1 MSKILKDAM
10 IDAKAVRATALANA
24 RAALEE
30 AFSPKLEAMFS
41 QKLKEM
47 DQEGQQAPQEP
58 ESIDSVNA
66 LQPEDQNIGGEEIPT
81 DFGASDTA
89 NVNPVA
95 DVTAGND
102 IDQHPHALAESDDS
116 FALDSSKAGEKTTD
130 SVGVNGQTKQ
140 AAKKDDKNY
149 TDDKV
154 PAAKKTPTKALAGEK
169 TVDSV
174 GVNGQTKQA
183 VKADDKN
190 ITSPLKEN
198 ECEEEKSEKTEL
210 EEILS
215 ELEDGSKEDED
226 GKDLDESG
234 NPFAKKE
241 DGDEE
246 IDLDEVLS
254 SLKEESEEEE
264 KEEESDEE
272 KDELKEQNASLV
284 KENTDYKRALSYL
297 KTKLNEINLLNAKL
311 LYTNKLFKAADLSN
325 NQKVKIV
332 ENMDLAKTVREVK
345 YAYAIIAE
353 SINFG
358 GKQPIKESAA
368 PKKVVVQNK
377 VVSTITEGLA
387 SKTVASTKPSKELL
401 TEGAVM
407 ANRFQKLAGIKTGKA

>member
-47 DQEGQQAPQEP
+47 DQEGQQEP
-58 ESIDSVNA
+58 ESIDSIDA

-81 DFGASDTA
+81 DFNNAQDSAGI
-89 NVNPVA
+89 NPVA
-95 DVTAGND
+95 DITSGNE
-102 IDQHPHALAESDDS
+102 IDQATQALAESDDS
-116 FALDSSKAGEKTTD
+116 FALDSSKSGEKTTD

-140 AAKKDDKNY
+140 ALKKDDKNV
-149 TDDKV
+149 TANFSGSAQKV
-154 PAAKKTPTKALAGEK
+154 PAKSASGEK
-169 TVDSV
+169 TTDSV

-183 VKADDKN
+183 LKKDDKN
-190 ITSPLKEN
+190 VTAPLKEN
-198 ECEEEKSEKTEL
+198 ECEDGESEKTEL

-226 GKDLDESG
+226 GKDLDESE

-387 SKTVASTKPSKELL
+387 SRTVASTKPSKELL

-407 ANRFQKLAGIKTGKA
+407 SNRFQKLAGIKTRKA